1 MTDRPCLILFG
12 KRPRYGTG
20 KTRLARR
27 IGALQALRFQQRQ
40 LGTLLRTLG
49 QDRRWQTLLALSPA
63 ADGLHLSGPVPRT
76 AQCRGDLGQRML
88 HALRTAPGSGPV
100 VLIGT
105 DIPEITADHI
115 AAALRSLRAADLVF
129 GPADDGGYWLIGW
142 SRRRPLP
149 PGTLRGVRWSTPQA
163 LRDSLHTLGPH
174 RTSLLTATLADVD
187 E

>member
-1 MTDRPCLILFG
+1 MTEHPCLILFG

-40 LGTLLRTLG
+40 LSGLLRTLG
-49 QDRRWQTLLALSPA
+49 RDRRWQTVLALSPA
-63 ADGLHLSGPVPRT
+63 ADGLRLSGPVTRT
-76 AQCRGDLGQRML
+76 TQCRGDLGQRML

-100 VLIGT
+100 VLTGT
-105 DIPEITADHI
+105 DIPGITPAHI
-115 AAALRSLRAADLVF
+115 AAALRALRAADLVF
-129 GPADDGGYWLIGW
+129 GPAEDGGYWLIGW
-142 SRRRPLP
+142 SRRRPLA

-163 LRDSLHTLGPH
+163 LRDSLHTLGRRRPA
-174 RTSLLTATLADVD
+174 LTITLADID